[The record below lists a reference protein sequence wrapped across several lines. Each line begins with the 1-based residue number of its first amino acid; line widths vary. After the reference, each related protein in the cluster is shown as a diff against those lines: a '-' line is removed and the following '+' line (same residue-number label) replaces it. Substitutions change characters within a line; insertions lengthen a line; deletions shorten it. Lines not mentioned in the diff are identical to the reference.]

1 MEDLERAKKEVA
13 VSSEENKEELK
24 VSEFGYYF
32 ILKEIKDD
40 IRERFGTLNTKMDKL
55 ASELNTR
62 IDKLDEKIDTVEK
75 TLNTRIDKLDEKID
89 IVKDSLDQKIDAVR
103 ESLDQK
109 IGNWKMWAIGT
120 IIAVISTALVTFL
133 VSKP

>member
-1 MEDLERAKKEVA
+1 MMPMEDLERAKKEVA

-62 IDKLDEKIDTVEK
+62 IDKLDEKID
-75 TLNTRIDKLDEKID
+75 